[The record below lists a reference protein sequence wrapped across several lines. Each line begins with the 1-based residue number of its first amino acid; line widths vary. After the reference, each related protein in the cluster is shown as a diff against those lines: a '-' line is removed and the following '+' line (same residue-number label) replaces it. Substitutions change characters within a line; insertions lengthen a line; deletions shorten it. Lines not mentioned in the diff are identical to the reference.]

1 MLDSKLPRT
10 PSRLNPEVF
19 TLYLSNYSQITFSYS
34 VKWEAS
40 DIRWASRWDSYLGMG
55 DVQIHWFS
63 IVNSIVVVLFL
74 SGILTM
80 IIIRT
85 LR

>member
-1 MLDSKLPRT
+1 MVKIT
-10 PSRLNPEVF
+10 PVD
-19 TLYLSNYSQITFSYS
+19 SYS
-34 VKWEAS
+34 VNWEAS
-40 DIRWASRWDSYLGMG
+40 DVRWASRWDAYLGMG

-85 LR
+85 LRFAPHLTSVVSVVVLQI